1 MFTLLHNMIFAVV
14 VLGNDPCE
22 ASTCDVGAIVAQHC
36 LSVVC
41 THSPAI
47 ASAMAHPDL
56 VLQISTSLSTLKPA
70 RRSGVFLLPV
80 LDYQFPCYG
89 SDVGVVTHIYADLT
103 GGIWKLIEHHGD
115 KQILL
120 GYCQQDSAL
129 AGAPWQLI
137 AAFVAGS
144 IQIHSRSSVA
154 AVPSSVLQEV
164 VYIRDANLV
173 FLCRLRVLIGRF
185 LFPLPKEAN
194 TRMRTVRKLLRC
206 CLK

>member
-1 MFTLLHNMIFAVV
+1 MIVS
-14 VLGNDPCE
+14 LC
-22 ASTCDVGAIVAQHC
+22 SRIHCDVAAIVAQHR
-36 LSVVC
+36 LSVVR
-41 THSPAI
+41 TPLPAI

-56 VLQISTSLSTLKPA
+56 VLQISTSLSTPKLA
-70 RRSGVFLLPV
+70 RLSGLFLLPV

-89 SDVGVVTHIYADLT
+89 SNVDVVTHIYRDMT
-103 GGIWKLIEHHGD
+103 DGTWKLIEHHGD
-115 KQILL
+115 KKTLL

-129 AGAPWQLI
+129 AGAPWQLT